1 LANLVGVLSDNSPMS
16 DLTKKLRI
24 FSANS
29 ALTSLLGACLVLT
42 TPLGCS
48 DSGGEE
54 ESQPSKPS
62 KPSNNDDDE
71 TEGDTSGEDSEPTDD
86 TDDGGAGDD
95 DTDEGQTSGEQ
106 TDDDTSGGNQADSG
120 PGATPVDPNDLPPVG
135 ADAEDSWTIL
145 VYMNGDNDLEHFSL
159 VDFVEMVE
167 VPTNADVR
175 VLVQLDRAEDGPSP
189 GYSSEELGP
198 AGNFTSTKRFEI
210 SGENTEI
217 IEDLGEVN
225 MGEAETLADFVEW
238 GLSRSKTGHY
248 GLVFWDHGGGWDLF
262 GPDDSANH
270 DGLELP
276 EIATGVG
283 NGLEAA
289 ERDVK
294 LDFIGFDACLMA
306 TLETAQAVRP
316 YASLLLASQE
326 LEPGTGWDWSALGV
340 LTADP
345 SRSAIDIGGEFIDRY
360 GPHVGETRNATLSL
374 VDLDKLGTVTDAV
387 AELADKLSEVNPQL
401 VGQVRAQT
409 PEFAAGH
416 GKDLVDLHQFA
427 GDLGDADASLRD
439 AVAAVQGALDEVV
452 VSDYRGP
459 DASYSHGLSVYF
471 PASPQSYNAAYTK
484 LTGIREWQDY
494 LTTYLDAGEE
504 LPSLSGFTDPDKI
517 GQLTYDDASGLL
529 YITGNL
535 AEGTAEQIVSATLS
549 FGLAIEDVLVFLGQN
564 DGAWNADQAQ
574 GAWDLTALVGTQGD
588 VTAPFYYYEQY
599 SSDSGTY
606 TFTTP
611 VLYDGAYLLY
621 YVLVLDSQFQLVSE
635 SYFGEIEGA
644 IGEVQVGDSGTLQP
658 ILLAMDGSGEVTQLP
673 LDTVF
678 DLSAGDISFSF
689 ETLEPGNTVL
699 MALEISDFGG
709 NTDMVY
715 NIADL

>member
-1 LANLVGVLSDNSPMS
+1 MS
-16 DLTKKLRI
+16 DLTKNFRT
-24 FSANS
+24 FSSRS
-29 ALTSLLGACLVLT
+29 ALTSLLTACVILT
-42 TPLGCS
+42 SPVGCS
-48 DSGGEE
+48 DSSGDE

-71 TEGDTSGEDSEPTDD
+71 TEGDTSGESSDPTEQTGDAGPSDD
-86 TDDGGAGDD
+86 TGD
-95 DTDEGQTSGEQ
+95 DTDEEDTSGDQ
-106 TDDDTSGGNQADSG
+106 TDDTGNGSQADGGSG
-120 PGATPVDPNDLPPVG
+120 ETPVDPNELPPVG
-135 ADAEDSWTIL
+135 GDADDTWTIL

-167 VPTNADVR
+167 VPTNADVQ

-189 GYSSEELGP
+189 GYSSEALGP
-198 AGNFTSTKRFEI
+198 AGDFTTAKRFKI

-217 IEDLGEVN
+217 VEDLGEVN
-225 MGEAETLADFVEW
+225 MGDADTLADFLEW
-238 GLSRSKTGHY
+238 GISQSKTGHY

-276 EIATGVG
+276 EIAAGISG
-283 NGLEAA
+283 GLEAA
-289 ERDVK
+289 QREVK

-326 LEPGTGWDWSALGV
+326 LEPGTGWDWSALAV
-340 LTADP
+340 LTDDP
-345 SRSAIDIGGEFIDRY
+345 SRSAVDIGGEFIDRY
-360 GPHVGETRNATLSL
+360 GPHVGETRNGTLSL
-374 VDLDKLGTVTDAV
+374 VDLDRLGNVTDAV
-387 AELADKLSEVNPQL
+387 AELAEKLAEVNPQL

-427 GDLGDADASLRD
+427 EDLGNAEESLRD
-439 AVAAVQGALDEVV
+439 AVLAVQGALDEVV

-459 DASYSHGLSVYF
+459 DASYAHGLSVYF
-471 PASPQSYNAAYTK
+471 PASSRSYNAAYTK

-504 LPSLSGFTDPDKI
+504 LPSLSGFTDVDKI

-588 VTAPFYYYEQY
+588 VSAPFYYYEQY
-599 SSDSGTY
+599 SSDTGTY

-621 YVLVLDSQFQLVSE
+621 YVLVLDSQFQLISE

-644 IGEVQVGDSGTLQP
+644 IGEVQVDDSGTLQP
-658 ILLAMDGSGEVTQLP
+658 ILLAMDDTGEVTQLP